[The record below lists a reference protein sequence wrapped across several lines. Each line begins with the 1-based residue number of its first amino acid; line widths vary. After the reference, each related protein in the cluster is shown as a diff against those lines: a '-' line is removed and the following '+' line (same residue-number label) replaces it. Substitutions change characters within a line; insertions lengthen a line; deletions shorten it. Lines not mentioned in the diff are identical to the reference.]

1 MKGMEQDIK
10 IRPMTGEDYP
20 RLYELWKAVPGMGLR
35 SLDDSAAGI
44 GRFLARNP
52 GSCFVAEAGGEL
64 AGAILSGHDG
74 RRGHIY
80 HAAVGERYRRQGIGA
95 ALVRAVEAALAR
107 EGIAKIAL
115 VAYKTNKAGN
125 RFWEKAGFS
134 PREDL
139 VYRDKSLSPRP
150 LQGEGP
156 VARYKYSVVI

>member
-1 MKGMEQDIK
+1 MEPDIK
-10 IRPMTGEDYP
+10 IRLMTGEDYP
-20 RLYELWKAVPGMGLR
+20 RLRELWKAVPGMGLR

-52 GSCFVAEAGGEL
+52 GTCFVAAASSSPAGADGEL

-80 HAAVGERYRRQGIGA
+80 HAAVREGCRRQGVGA
-95 ALVRAVEAALAR
+95 ALVRAVEAALSRA
-107 EGIAKIAL
+107 GIAKIAL
-115 VAYKTNKAGN
+115 VAYKTNEKGN

-139 VYRDKSLSPRP
+139 VYRDKSLNRENQGGPPRS
-150 LQGEGP
+150 GHE
-156 VARYKYSVVI
+156 